1 MDDKQRYDEGMKVRR
16 AALGDAYVD
25 RSLAR
30 RTEFNAE
37 FQDFIT
43 RYAWGEIWTRPGF
56 DRRTRSLLTLA
67 MMMALGR
74 EAEFRIHVRA
84 APNNGVS
91 HDDLK
96 ELFLQAAIYC
106 GVPAANS
113 AFATAAEVFAEM
125 EQETKVG

>member
-1 MDDKQRYDEGMKVRR
+1 MDDKQRYDEGLKVRR
-16 AALGDAYVD
+16 AALGDAYVEG
-25 RSLAR
+25 SLAR
-30 RTEFNAE
+30 RTEFNTE

-56 DRRTRSLLTLA
+56 ERRTRSLLTMA
-67 MMMALGR
+67 MLMAQGR
-74 EAEFRIHVRA
+74 EAEFRLHVRA
-84 APNNGVS
+84 ASNNGVT

-106 GVPAANS
+106 GVPTANS

-125 EQETKVG
+125 EQDTKGG

>member
-1 MDDKQRYDEGMKVRR
+1 MDDRQRYDEGMKVRR
-16 AALGDAYVD
+16 AALGDAYVEG
-25 RSLAR
+25 SLAR

-74 EAEFRIHVRA
+74 EEEFRIHVRA
-84 APNNGVS
+84 ASNNGVS
-91 HDDLK
+91 QDDLK

-125 EQETKVG
+125 EQETQGG

>member
-91 HDDLK
+91 QDDLK

-125 EQETKVG
+125 EQETKRG

>member
-1 MDDKQRYDEGMKVRR
+1 MDDRQRYDEGMKVRR
-16 AALGDAYVD
+16 AALGDAYVEG
-25 RSLAR
+25 SLAR
-30 RTEFNAE
+30 RTEFNIE

-84 APNNGVS
+84 ASNNGVS
-91 HDDLK
+91 QDDLK

-125 EQETKVG
+125 EQETQGG